1 MVISKALGH
10 HRTMRKALFLT
21 VSLGLISIGCA
32 RQGFIQVQTAG
43 TEDTE
48 IRHYISD
55 VPFFPQSKYQC
66 GPAALASVLNYYGC
80 RVNQGTIVEAIYKKR
95 LKGTLSIDMTLF
107 ARRMGFDARAYRG
120 SLTDLKGHI
129 LKDRPLIVFQDLG
142 YPLLPIRHFSVVI
155 GYDDAE
161 GILVLHS
168 GKRINKVIS
177 YERFLRSWAEME
189 YWTLLILPNGEE
201 WDSSDLPTSSWSS
214 PFS

>member
-1 MVISKALGH
+1 MVIPKALGH
-10 HRTMRKALFLT
+10 HRTIRKALFLT
-21 VSLGLISIGCA
+21 LVVGLISLRCA
-32 RQGFIQVQTAG
+32 RDDLIPVEKAAPEGP
-43 TEDTE
+43 D

-80 RVNQGTIVEAIYKKR
+80 RVSQGTIVEAIYKKR

-107 ARRMGFDARAYRG
+107 ARRMGFNARAYRG

-142 YPLLPIRHFSVVI
+142 FPLLPIRHFSVVI

-177 YERFLRSWAEME
+177 YERFLRSWAEMD
-189 YWTLLILPNGEE
+189 YWTLLILPNREDG
-201 WDSSDLPTSSWSS
+201 DSSDMPTSS
-214 PFS
+214 